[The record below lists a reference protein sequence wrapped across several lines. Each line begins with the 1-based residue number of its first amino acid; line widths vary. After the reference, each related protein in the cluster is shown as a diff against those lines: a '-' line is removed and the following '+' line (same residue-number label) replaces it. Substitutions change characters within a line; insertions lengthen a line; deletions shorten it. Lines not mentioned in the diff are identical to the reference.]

1 MAATSSELIVES
13 TPRLAPHAEAPLP
26 DRTGHPVLGWIGIV
40 LLMAL
45 MLELTCRIE
54 DWVMYRMPLLSR
66 FSSLDQLV
74 VRDAAGMHGRPNAQ
88 YEKWVM
94 NAFGMRGSAV
104 EITPAPGTHRIITV
118 GASETFGLYE
128 SAGRE
133 YPRQLEDSLNAMLAR
148 GQCKAPPGTRFEVLN
163 GAFAGMGLPTVEQDI
178 RNRLAR
184 LRPAFIVIYPSP
196 ASSLDDV
203 APHAAAPDS
212 RYRATE
218 PPLSRALYPR
228 VLARMREQV
237 KQVIPDFLK
246 SRLRVLQARSAAA
259 GHPPGWRFET
269 VPADRL
275 AQYESDLRA
284 VVGTVHAIGARPVLA
299 THGNKFMGRTSI
311 DRNMFMSWEKFYP
324 RATSTT
330 LVDMDS
336 VAREVT
342 RRVGADSGVVVVDAA
357 KALAAAP
364 ATAFADFVHFTDLG
378 AGLVAGSLT
387 AGILSNARGAEICRA
402 TPETRRP
409 SKEPA

>member
-13 TPRLAPHAEAPLP
+13 TQRLTPHADAPLA
-26 DRTGHPVLGWIGIV
+26 DRSGHPVLGWIGIG

-45 MLELTCRIE
+45 MLELTCRVE
-54 DWVMYRMPLLSR
+54 DWVMYRMPLWSR

-94 NAFGMRGSAV
+94 NALGMRGPAV

-133 YPRQLEDSLNAMLAR
+133 YPRQLEDSLNATLAR
-148 GQCKAPPGTRFEVLN
+148 GECNAPPGTRFEVLN
-163 GAFAGMGLPTVEQDI
+163 GAFAGMGLPTIEQDI
-178 RNRLAR
+178 RYRLAR

-196 ASSLDDV
+196 ASYLDDV

-212 RYRATE
+212 SYRAIE
-218 PPLSRALYPR
+218 PPLSRAFYPR
-228 VLARMREQV
+228 VSARIREQV
-237 KQVIPDFLK
+237 KQVIPEFLK
-246 SRLRVLQARSAAA
+246 ARLRVLQARSAAA
-259 GHPPGWRFET
+259 GHPPGWRFQT
-269 VPADRL
+269 IPADRL

-284 VVGTVHAIGARPVLA
+284 VVGTVRAIGSRPVLA

-311 DRNMFMSWEKFYP
+311 DQNMFMSWEKFYP
-324 RATSTT
+324 RATSKT
-330 LVDMDS
+330 LMDMDS
-336 VAREVT
+336 LAREVT
-342 RRVGADSGVVVVDAA
+342 RRVGADSGVVVADAA
-357 KALAAAP
+357 RTLAAAP

-378 AGLVAGSLT
+378 AGLVAGSVT
-387 AGILSNARGAEICRA
+387 AGILSDAHGAEICRA
-402 TPETRRP
+402 TPETRR
-409 SKEPA
+409 SSTEIN